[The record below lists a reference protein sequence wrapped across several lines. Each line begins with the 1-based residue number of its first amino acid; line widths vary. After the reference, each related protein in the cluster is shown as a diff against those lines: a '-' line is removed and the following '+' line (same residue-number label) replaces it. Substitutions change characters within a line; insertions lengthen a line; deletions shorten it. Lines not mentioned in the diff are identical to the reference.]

1 LPLLFS
7 KKNYYFGGLKKMPSI
22 TFINFDDEKLEIDL
36 SKTDNLTAFQKG
48 CQHLDKPLNKKLFNE
63 FIKRAEK

>member
-1 LPLLFS
+1 
-7 KKNYYFGGLKKMPSI
+7 MPSI
-22 TFINFDDEKLEIDL
+22 TFINFDNEKLEIDL

-63 FIKRAEK
+63 FIERTEK